1 MVHQCLLS
9 GPVSTLI
16 DSVIDAFPASA
27 AFDVISDSLSSSDAE
42 RKEAIQKG
50 KAVFGFTLK
59 NKEGKEESWYIDLK
73 DTGKVSKE
81 APKKAD
87 GMATSQEVQAWRF
100 HSADLGDWQ
109 SLFRS
114 PTTTLGSLCLA
125 RPMRKSCSC
134 RAS

>member
-1 MVHQCLLS
+1 MTLKNGIHSSVDALESMVLTECW
-9 GPVSTLI
+9 
-16 DSVIDAFPASA
+16 IDAFPASA
-27 AFDVISDSLSSSDAE
+27 AFDIISDSLSSSDAE

-87 GMATSQEVQAWRF
+87 G
-100 HSADLGDWQ
+100 
-109 SLFRS
+109 
-114 PTTTLGSLCLA
+114 
-125 RPMRKSCSC
+125 RPALSDN
-134 RAS
+134 

>member
-1 MVHQCLLS
+1 MLTK
-9 GPVSTLI
+9 PST
-16 DSVIDAFPASA
+16 DAFPASA

-59 NKEGKEESWYIDLK
+59 NKEGKEDTWYIDLK

-87 GMATSQEVQAWRF
+87 GTTIFQEYR
-100 HSADLGDWQ
+100 
-109 SLFRS
+109 RS
-114 PTTTLGSLCLA
+114 RRRMLTRVDYSHTFLIG
-125 RPMRKSCSC
+125 
-134 RAS
+134 